1 MLNCYHIPIYHN
13 RAVPCRVAWLLQPCW
28 LGTVRHGFD
37 RVYTS
42 NFNRTVPCR
51 AISYRAGTEK
61 LCRVNGVLQPNLSK
75 YAIFM
80 NTLLCRGGYSF
91 GVPRDCGCVHVWSAV
106 PRDCGCVD
114 VWMVGVQ
121 LCGVHRDCGCV
132 HVWSA

>member
-51 AISYRAGTEK
+51 AVAYRAGTEK
-61 LCRVNGVLQPNLSK
+61 LCRVNGVLSFILSCTTARSVSFQTVVLTLGIKLVWVPVYIHLLISDSIVVTSLTLAQMYGQHK
-75 YAIFM
+75 YI
-80 NTLLCRGGYSF
+80 
-91 GVPRDCGCVHVWSAV
+91 HVY
-106 PRDCGCVD
+106 R
-114 VWMVGVQ
+114 
-121 LCGVHRDCGCV
+121 
-132 HVWSA
+132 